1 MGTQIELIVG
11 LGNPGTEYAQTR
23 HNVGFWFVDL
33 LAAEHG
39 GRFSANRKLKGD
51 TAEISLSGHRLRLL
65 KPSTYM
71 NLSGESV
78 GATAAYYKIP
88 IEHVLVAYDEL
99 DLRIGRAQLKFDGGT
114 AGHNGVAS
122 VVEHLGTKFWRMRF
136 GVGHPRD
143 RERAGDGGKPVIDH
157 LLKRAGASDETM
169 IREALREAADIMPVL
184 LEQGAE
190 RAKNRLHTRKPA
202 AGTDSKETK

>member
-11 LGNPGTEYAQTR
+11 LGNPGAEYAATR

-51 TAEISLSGHRLRLL
+51 TAEIAIAGHRLRLL

-78 GATAAYYKIP
+78 GAAANYFKIP
-88 IEHVLVAYDEL
+88 AEHVLVAYDEL
-99 DLRIGRAQLKFDGGT
+99 DLLVGRVQLKFDGGA
-114 AGHNGVAS
+114 AGHNGVTS
-122 VVEHLGTKFWRMRF
+122 VIEHLGSKFWRLRF

-143 RERAGDGGKPVIDH
+143 RERPADGRKQVIDH
-157 LLKRAGASDETM
+157 LLKRAEASDEAT
-169 IREALREAADIMPVL
+169 IRETLNEAAAILPVL
-184 LEQGAE
+184 LEHGAE
-190 RAKNRLHTRKPA
+190 RAKNRLHTK
-202 AGTDSKETK
+202 KETT